1 MTALEKAMIDVYA
14 PLVCKGIYTI
24 EGVPKIIREQ
34 VKKEVEK
41 KRESE

>member
-14 PLVCKGIYTI
+14 PLVYKGIYTI
-24 EGVPKIIREQ
+24 DGVPKIIREQ

-41 KRESE
+41 KREGE